1 MKKILAIAL
10 CLMMV
15 MSFAAVA
22 ETAEKTEIGSITVNG
37 AFTLKAAV
45 PEGYTIIPFD
55 KDDFGGIWYIAS
67 EDLNQPFM
75 SLTISFDEEYA
86 EVGRLNDLSDEEI
99 AAIVETFTSEYE
111 VEVSYPETGLG
122 TKLIQV
128 VEVGE
133 YTDFVDIFTIYQ
145 GYCVEFVLIGG
156 ASEDATLTQENIEK
170 AIAFLTDLDF
180 EPIDA
185 VE

>member
-22 ETAEKTEIGSITVNG
+22 ETAEKTDIGSITVNG

-67 EDLNQPFM
+67 EDMNKPIM
-75 SLTISFDEEYA
+75 SLAISFDEEFSEIA
-86 EVGRLNDLSDEEI
+86 RLNDLGEEEL
-99 AAIVETFTSEYE
+99 AALVETFTTEYE
-111 VEVSYPETGLG
+111 VEISYPETGLG

-128 VEVGE
+128 VEVGD
-133 YTDFVDIFTIYQ
+133 YTDYVIFFTIYQ

-156 ASEDATLTQENIEK
+156 ASEDATLTQEDIEK
-170 AIAFLTDLDF
+170 AITFLTDLDF
-180 EPIDA
+180 EPIEA